1 MQEAQFCCKENVNMS
16 SVFGTV
22 KVCCG
27 GRDGEIPGEA
37 PIVDKSANF
46 SWAAKCGV
54 LAPQENSVAIS
65 NPAAVFSMPLPS

>member
-1 MQEAQFCCKENVNMS
+1 MS

-37 PIVDKSANF
+37 PIAGCAEVTGRLILVAWRHKSANF
-46 SWAAKCGV
+46 SC
-54 LAPQENSVAIS
+54 
-65 NPAAVFSMPLPS
+65 